1 MTIRYKSL
9 ALTTLLLLLFAAT
22 VGIAVTLQGRIND
35 EVGGIADY
43 HLPIFD
49 AIAKID
55 VATFEYEL
63 NLGRLSRRAARDPA
77 YLVAARQRES
87 DLMAGLLRDFANAND
102 LLKRAIVDERNDLAD
117 RIAFARIEGQL
128 AFVQRQIDPFKNL
141 GERVIDAYEAGQLKE
156 MLVLLSEFSR
166 FEEVFDTEIAAIRIG
181 LARIAQGSVAETYAQ
196 GQAFRLFTIGIFIFA
211 TVIGLAMAAILA
223 SRIVA
228 QLRNLLARAVA
239 VESGELVATI
249 PVTSKDEVGQLTRTF
264 NHMVGELRSKEK
276 IKDTFGKFV
285 DPKIVAHLIGASGE
299 DAAERRVVTIFF
311 SDIEGFSSLSEQL
324 TAQVIVNLLNRYFTN
339 AADTIRAHHGIIDK
353 YIGDAVMA
361 FWAPPFVAGDAHAAQ
376 ACLAALAQQE
386 AIAAL
391 RADLGNIVGLRR
403 NVPEF
408 RVRMGLATG
417 EVVIGTIGSPTAKSY
432 TVIGDVVNLAA
443 RLEGLNK
450 LYGTD
455 ILVSEETF
463 RLAQGAVEARELDTV
478 AVAGKKEPVRIYEVL
493 APAGRLDSTLTAARA
508 RYGEGLALYRSRA
521 FDDADRLFAQCLT
534 ERPSD
539 GPAGA
544 MRARIRRLRDTPP
557 ATDWDG
563 VWRLTEK

>member
-1 MTIRYKSL
+1 
-9 ALTTLLLLLFAAT
+9 
-22 VGIAVTLQGRIND
+22 
-35 EVGGIADY
+35 
-43 HLPIFD
+43 
-49 AIAKID
+49 
-55 VATFEYEL
+55 
-63 NLGRLSRRAARDPA
+63 
-77 YLVAARQRES
+77 
-87 DLMAGLLRDFANAND
+87 MAGLLRDFANAND

-156 MLVLLSEFSR
+156 MLVLLSEFSH

-432 TVIGDVVNLAA
+432 TVIGDVVNVAS

-450 LYGTD
+450 LYGAD
-455 ILVSEETF
+455 ILVSEETY

-478 AVAGKKEPVRIYEVL
+478 AVAGKSEPVRIYEVL
-493 APAGRLDSTLTAARA
+493 ARAGRLDATLTAASA
-508 RYGEGLALYRSRA
+508 RYGKGLALYRSRA
-521 FDDADRLFAQCLT
+521 FGEADLVFAQCVK
-534 ERPSD
+534 EWPGD
-539 GPAGA
+539 GPAA
-544 MRARIRRLRDTPP
+544 TMLARIRRLRNTPP

-563 VWRLTEK
+563 VWRFTEK